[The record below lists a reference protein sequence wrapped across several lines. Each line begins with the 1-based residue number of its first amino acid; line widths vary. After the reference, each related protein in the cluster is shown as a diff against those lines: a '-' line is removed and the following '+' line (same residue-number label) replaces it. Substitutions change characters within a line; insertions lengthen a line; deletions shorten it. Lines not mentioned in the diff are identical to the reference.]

1 VTAIAERMPAFELDP
16 RPEPAGRIP
25 SLDGLRAVSIGFVLA
40 AHLFDYG
47 RQPAFPP
54 GIQRPLGALGV
65 RIFFVI
71 SGFLIT
77 TLLLREQAA
86 AGTIG
91 LGHFYARRTLRIFPA
106 CYLYIAVVAMLAAMH
121 VVVLNPYDLTFA
133 MTYTMSY
140 AASPSWWVGHL
151 WSLSYEE
158 QFYLVWP
165 GVLALGGRPWAERV
179 AWAAAL
185 GPTLLR
191 GLAWTL
197 LPDQR
202 PALEHLFP
210 PAIEA
215 LATGCLCAL
224 RNEAWAPRARRVR
237 DVHLWMLATLAVS
250 LALLPQDPLPV
261 VVRRPLRLAFHA
273 ALNAAIAGWMVGS
286 VHGARDRMVRVL
298 NAGPMRAL
306 GTISYSL
313 YLWQQLFVG
322 FQGLGPLRVVT
333 ASLAAAGASYL
344 FVERPLFRLRR
355 RLAPPVTATYA
366 AASS

>member
-1 VTAIAERMPAFELDP
+1 
-16 RPEPAGRIP
+16 
-25 SLDGLRAVSIGFVLA
+25 
-40 AHLFDYG
+40 
-47 RQPAFPP
+47 
-54 GIQRPLGALGV
+54 
-65 RIFFVI
+65 
-71 SGFLIT
+71 
-77 TLLLREQAA
+77 
-86 AGTIG
+86 
-91 LGHFYARRTLRIFPA
+91 
-106 CYLYIAVVAMLAAMH
+106 
-121 VVVLNPYDLTFA
+121 
-133 MTYTMSY
+133 
-140 AASPSWWVGHL
+140 
-151 WSLSYEE
+151 
-158 QFYLVWP
+158 
-165 GVLALGGRPWAERV
+165 
-179 AWAAAL
+179 
-185 GPTLLR
+185 
-191 GLAWTL
+191 
-197 LPDQR
+197 
-202 PALEHLFP
+202 
-210 PAIEA
+210 
-215 LATGCLCAL
+215 
-224 RNEAWAPRARRVR
+224 
-237 DVHLWMLATLAVS
+237 MLATLAVS